1 VTRKRE
7 LLALSVAV
15 LVVSAATA
23 GLSGAFSD
31 GCGVPAGGV
40 CAHLEPVDGLILS
53 ADGRTLGE
61 TVVCGGRLTDRE
73 TATRVTV
80 AFTAAAVGPGEGT
93 CALVALTVTLR
104 SPLNQR
110 TVTDSTSGAQVSLT
124 PGDPHRITLL
134 GFDGPSPTA

>member
-1 VTRKRE
+1 VAQKRD

-15 LVVSAATA
+15 LVVSAATTW
-23 GLSGAFSD
+23 LSGAFSD

-61 TVVCGGRLTDRE
+61 TVACGGRLSARE

-80 AFTAAAVGPGEGT
+80 AFTAAAIGPGEGT

-104 SPLNQR
+104 SPLSQR

-124 PGDPHRITLL
+124 PGDPHRIIIV
-134 GFDGPSPTA
+134 GSDGPSPAA